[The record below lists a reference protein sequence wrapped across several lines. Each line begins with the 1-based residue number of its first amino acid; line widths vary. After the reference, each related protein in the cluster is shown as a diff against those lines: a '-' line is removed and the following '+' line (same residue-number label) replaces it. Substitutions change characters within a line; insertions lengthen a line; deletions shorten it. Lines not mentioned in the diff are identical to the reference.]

1 MMKRR
6 DFISL
11 INAIWVSLVGLF
23 LSQNKVKAPSTST
36 FTREIS
42 LSSGERFELPS
53 DAWNGF
59 SVKLVVNHQ
68 SHDRAAIVSCY
79 RKHSIEN
86 QTREIEMD
94 VNGTYIFT
102 FSKPDRFWAVER
114 VQTEVFSNSLG

>member
-1 MMKRR
+1 MKRR

-11 INAIWVSLVGLF
+11 INAIWVSVVGLF
-23 LSQNKVKAPSTST
+23 LSHKNGDAPSAST

-68 SHDRAAIVSCY
+68 VQDHPAVVSCHN
-79 RKHSIEN
+79 KHSIEA
-86 QTREIEMD
+86 QTKEIEMD

-102 FSKPDRFWAVER
+102 FFKPDRFWAVER
-114 VQTEVFSNSLG
+114 VQTEISSISLS

>member
-1 MMKRR
+1 MKRR

-11 INAIWVSLVGLF
+11 INAIWVAVGGLF
-23 LSQNKVKAPSTST
+23 LSQKRGTSSLPST

-68 SHDRAAIVSCY
+68 VQDRPAVVACH
-79 RKHSIEN
+79 RKHSIEI
-86 QTREIEMD
+86 QGQEIEMD

-102 FSKPDRFWAVER
+102 FSKPDRFWAIER
-114 VQTEVFSNSLG
+114 VPTEVSSTFLS